1 MRPTA
6 SAMLQQNNNNNYPCL
21 SMSAST
27 QEMLQ
32 KCSKASLPLP
42 GRLELSLGDLPLIR
56 GLRAWALCSKN
67 RRRTGNLLEGGR
79 EAPGPSPPS
88 ASCPRPADVHLSREY
103 WGLGMD
109 ARHARIGALVTV
121 ATLKTS
127 EGGGQTQTQCLFLR
141 TEKGSCLY
149 STRKPG
155 SAIPP
160 ARAKGWLG
168 GETGGKD
175 SPAGRRDAGAATSLH
190 AEANWV
196 RVRSGRRWRKSGN
209 VSDVN
214 RARQQRSKDGGDG
227 LRLVEKRQDEQRKGN
242 LDLQELAKQEDQQ
255 SLEGGVKSNEYQS
268 THRSSSESFH
278 VGTKRDAQS
287 EKELQ
292 TSPNKDVHSPKHEDT
307 NHDALRFLSGNEDP
321 PPVSTEKLKVEDKT
335 CGAATNGSSSVSDG
349 DGLRLAGERQDD
361 QRKGNLDHQEL
372 EKCLEGGIESH
383 ESPQSFHIGTKREA
397 QSEKEL
403 QTSPNKDVHSPKHK
417 DTNHD
422 ALRFLSGNKDPPLD
436 APVST
441 EKPNAEDEI
450 HGGATQEEIS
460 YCAEGKEEHESMS
473 SSMSSESSEFGQNEP
488 DVSVVKE
495 TQDESQRFSSKTEVS
510 PSPDERRG
518 CTTAQ
523 PIHEQETQD
532 ELEPDEDERTCR
544 TLIKDNGGGGE
555 RRERRTQDEETKLQK
570 PAEKNQ
576 EADTELC
583 GPPTSHSHSWANPAT
598 FPTLPLSSLPVGSAA
613 AAGGGGRS
621 LGSQSESEETTT
633 STVAFENA
641 EEEEF
646 GVFIQADGEVDWDQ
660 GLRTPV
666 HCGSRESMELELGNP
681 APLSEE
687 SSHWTPAGCMDGSF
701 HQWDDSWTAF
711 SQDASEK
718 GGDVGQ
724 WWPISAAEQRRG
736 VISTSTNQDLTCVFA
751 QAFPSLSSSQ
761 CDSSV
766 PTLGVLLRGGARH
779 DQGLLDGFHDLDK
792 MIGRRFK
799 RANAASR
806 DQLLRTLQMEPLKN
820 ENRHPASRRHSP
832 GLPSAN
838 QHAHSA
844 VPKRRLSYDSNRNV
858 TA

>member
-307 NHDALRFLSGNEDP
+307 NHDALRFLSGNE
-321 PPVSTEKLKVEDKT
+321 
-335 CGAATNGSSSVSDG
+335 
-349 DGLRLAGERQDD
+349 
-361 QRKGNLDHQEL
+361 
-372 EKCLEGGIESH
+372 
-383 ESPQSFHIGTKREA
+383 
-397 QSEKEL
+397 
-403 QTSPNKDVHSPKHK
+403 
-417 DTNHD
+417 
-422 ALRFLSGNKDPPLD
+422 DPPLD